1 MPARVECTYHD
12 EPLGFGLGAVRPGA
26 GLEERRP
33 GHRRR
38 QGGVRHR
45 ELRHCRRLLL
55 RVVVMVVVMA
65 ALIMVMMMVIMAAVR
80 HCRRQCRVDCRRL
93 VRGKT
98 RRDENA

>member
-1 MPARVECTYHD
+1 MMHARVEFTYHD

-55 RVVVMVVVMA
+55 RVVVMRVVVVMA
-65 ALIMVMMMVIMAAVR
+65 GLVMVMMMVMAVR
-80 HCRRQCRVDCRRL
+80 HRR
-93 VRGKT
+93 
-98 RRDENA
+98 